1 MAPSNMQSDN
11 PKPMERLYRS
21 VVVLASAEGRIQERL
36 AESFWQHL
44 CHVDVSQLPPSVRDD
59 FAALCAE
66 LKAVFTNTG
75 RVELPEA
82 KAGEYA
88 RRLILI
94 YDGVLRAVP

>member
-1 MAPSNMQSDN
+1 MHSERPN
-11 PKPMERLYRS
+11 PLEVLYRA

-44 CHVDVSQLPPSVRDD
+44 CLIEPNALPPSVRED

-66 LKAVFTNTG
+66 LKTLCGDRRNAVDIA
-75 RVELPEA
+75 ES

-88 RRLILI
+88 RRVILV
-94 YDGVLRAVP
+94 YDGVLRSLP